1 MWRLQLKKLLIN
13 GTDLEN
19 DGIQPNADIGGSTV
33 EVAVEEHVM
42 GKDDNAVHR
51 NETNEDGSAT
61 EVAVEAVVADEHNDA
76 VNRNERHE
84 ENNAE
89 GML

>member
-1 MWRLQLKKLLIN
+1 MMMRSTLI
-13 GTDLEN
+13 
-19 DGIQPNADIGGSTV
+19 
-33 EVAVEEHVM
+33 
-42 GKDDNAVHR
+42 
-51 NETNEDGSAT
+51 TNEDGSAT

-76 VNRNERHE
+76 VNRNESHE